1 MNKVI
6 LTGRITTKPELKKTQ
21 KGTAYTSA
29 SIAVQR
35 DLKNAAG
42 EYETDFINFTAWDKQ
57 AEYLCN
63 YVNKGNRLDL
73 VGRWQTRK
81 YEDKDGKERVA
92 NEVVVE
98 SVSAYIEHPKGDVPV
113 SEENLTINKEDLPF

>member
-6 LTGRITTKPELKKTQ
+6 LTGRITAKPELKKTQ

-42 EYETDFINFTAWDKQ
+42 EYEVDFINFTAWDKQ

-98 SVSAYIEHPKGDVPV
+98 SVLAYIEHPKGDVSV
-113 SEENLTINKEDLPF
+113 SEENLMINKEDLPF

>member
-6 LTGRITTKPELKKTQ
+6 LTGRITAKPELKKTQ
-21 KGTAYTSA
+21 KGTAYTSS

-42 EYETDFINFTAWDKQ
+42 EYEVDFINFTAWDKQ
-57 AEYLCN
+57 AEYLCK
-63 YVNKGNRLDL
+63 YADKGYKLEL
-73 VGRWQTRK
+73 VGRWQTRN
-81 YEDKDGKERVA
+81 YEDKDGNKRVA

-98 SVSAYIEHPKGDVPV
+98 QASAFNPHPKGDVPADA
-113 SEENLTINKEDLPF
+113 SSNIAEEEIPF